1 MNDIFGLEGRTAVVT
16 GASRGL
22 GKAMAGAL
30 GRAGAKVLLVS
41 RNVDDLAGAAEELA
55 AVGCEV
61 VVRPFDLSNI
71 DDIQRWV
78 ADTWS
83 EAGPLHV
90 VLHSAGLQRRAPAVE
105 VDEADWDQIL
115 AVNLK
120 APLFLSREI
129 GKLQIEAGSGG
140 SHIFIGSLTTTIG
153 IANTASYAAS
163 KAGIAAVVRTLAV
176 EWAALGIRVNAIV
189 PGYFRT
195 QLTEALFQDPE
206 RSAWILSR
214 IPMGRVG
221 VPEDLGGA
229 AVFLASNASSYVTGA
244 ILNVDGGWLAG

>member
-1 MNDIFGLEGRTAVVT
+1 MNDMFGLEGRTAVVT
-16 GASRGL
+16 GASQGL

-30 GRAGAKVLLVS
+30 GRARAKVVLVS
-41 RNVDDLAGAAEELA
+41 RNADDLAGAAAELSA
-55 AVGCEV
+55 LGCDV
-61 VVRPFDLSNI
+61 VVKPFDLANI
-71 DDIQRWV
+71 DDIQGWV

-83 EAGPLHV
+83 DVGPLHV
-90 VLHSAGLQRRAPAVE
+90 VLHSAGVQRRAPAVE
-105 VDEADWDQIL
+105 VEQADWDRIL
-115 AVNLK
+115 EVNLK

-140 SHIFIGSLTTTIG
+140 SHIFVGSLTSNIG
-153 IANTASYAAS
+153 IPNTASYAAS
-163 KAGIAAVVRTLAV
+163 KAGVAAVVRTLAV

-195 QLTEALFQDPE
+195 QLTEALFQDAE

-214 IPMGRVG
+214 IPMGRAG

-229 AVFLASNASSYVTGA
+229 AVFLASDASSYVTGA